1 MLDKQPM
8 TQEEYLEQVA
18 CDMPGGK
25 APSRIK
31 SILLLAGGAA
41 LIIAALLVCRALG
54 LV

>member
-8 TQEEYLEQVA
+8 TQEEYLKQVA

-25 APSRIK
+25 APSLIK

-41 LIIAALLVCRALG
+41 ALIAVLLVCRALG

>member
-1 MLDKQPM
+1 MPDKQPM

-41 LIIAALLVCRALG
+41 ALIAVLLVCRALG